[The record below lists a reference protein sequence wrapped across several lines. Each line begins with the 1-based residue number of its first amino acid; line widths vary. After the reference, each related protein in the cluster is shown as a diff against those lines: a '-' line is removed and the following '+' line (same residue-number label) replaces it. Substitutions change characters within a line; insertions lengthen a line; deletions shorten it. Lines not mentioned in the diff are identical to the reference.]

1 MDISSCRTFNMS
13 SVARIN
19 LAGGAESR
27 KHFWQVGGAVTLGTL
42 RCLEGTLLGKTS
54 IAAET
59 EQ

>member
-42 RCLEGTLLGKTS
+42 RCLEGTYWVKPPLLYKL
-54 IAAET
+54 